1 MVLNEHG
8 WFSRA
13 PIEIHASDASSV
25 AIDKARAGRYR
36 ERSFRTLSPELR
48 EKYFIQHGTEAE
60 PVPSLRDRVTSWSVV
75 NLKARD
81 EIAAPAASA
90 PVIFC
95 RNAFIYFSP
104 QSVKAVVEA
113 FAAAMP
119 SPGYLF
125 VGASESLLN
134 VTDRFM
140 LEDVNRAFV
149 YVKR

>member
-1 MVLNEHG
+1 MV
-8 WFSRA
+8 
-13 PIEIHASDASSV
+13 
-25 AIDKARAGRYR
+25 
-36 ERSFRTLSPELR
+36 
-48 EKYFIQHGTEAE
+48 
-60 PVPSLRDRVTSWSVV
+60 
-75 NLKARD
+75 D
-81 EIAAPAASA
+81 E
-90 PVIFC
+90 
-95 RNAFIYFSP
+95 
-104 QSVKAVVEA
+104 